1 MWKDAKAIAG
11 DLAPDAMILTGTPVV
26 SLAASWPHLFASR
39 GKVGAP
45 GGIIFRFDAQ
55 DLTSTSTPAVSV
67 ARPGVVTT
75 LIAGADDLL
84 FSAERLGNVEMWSPA
99 SKLTDASAPT
109 ATFVH
114 SSQQLPS
121 VAFESASDR
130 LFGGQMSGAGTLAWN
145 GASKRTGTVVSDFK
159 VADGAYSTM
168 QISGDRLYAG
178 GTHGDGTAGVA
189 LWSMARQVAG
199 ATAPVLLT
207 KGYQAGK
214 LVSHLVVRGGLDV
227 LVVAAR
233 DQNQVFV
240 YTKASSITADRAAD
254 FTINAA
260 DRPEMSLPRRVAVD
274 GNGRLYVTDNDGIL
288 VFKDVAT
295 NPTFVTELK
304 SGISGPTDVLV
315 LEGGPF

>member
-55 DLTSTSTPAVSV
+55 DLTST
-67 ARPGVVTT
+67 
-75 LIAGADDLL
+75 
-84 FSAERLGNVEMWSPA
+84 

-207 KGYQAGK
+207 KRYQAWK
-214 LVSHLVVRGGLDV
+214 LISHLVVRGGLDV

-274 GNGRLYVTDNDGIL
+274 GSGRLYVTDNHGIL

-304 SGISGPTDVLV
+304 SGVSGPTDVLV